1 MTHRTTL
8 GALGVLLTLSSCTS
22 GGATRLPIGASCTAA
37 TQCAS
42 GLCGSSVCLE
52 PAADDDGD
60 GLVNSVEVAL
70 GTSALMADSDG
81 DGVDDLAEVVTLS
94 APADEDGDGFIDATE
109 SATADADADCLVDQE
124 DDQDVIA
131 NFPSEQRPNACG
143 NGAYLGIGVCA
154 LLERAFEGTCAAPL
168 GQGFG
173 CFDPEGVC
181 QLTVDDDGATL
192 TWQNGAVHHNGLYAS
207 DGTACLTLGAGGL
220 QVGKL
225 VYAQIADGGVRCPD
239 GTEVPVES
247 SLTQAIAYC
256 LQGADGC
263 SSAPLPESR

>member
-1 MTHRTTL
+1 M
-8 GALGVLLTLSSCTS
+8 ALASWGC
-22 GGATRLPIGASCTAA
+22 GDAARLPIGSSCTAA

-42 GLCGSSVCLE
+42 GLCGSSVCLD

-60 GLVNSVEVAL
+60 GLVNSVEVTL
-70 GTSALMADSDG
+70 GTSALMADTDG
-81 DGVDDLAEVVTLS
+81 DGADDLAEVVTLS
-94 APADEDGDGFIDATE
+94 APADEDGDGFIDAVESRTE
-109 SATADADADCLVDQE
+109 DADGDCLADQV

-131 NFPSEQRPNACG
+131 NLPSERRPDACG

-181 QLTVDDDGATL
+181 QLTIDDGVGTL
-192 TWQNGAVHHNGLYAS
+192 TWQNGAVHRDGLYAS
-207 DGTACLTLGAGGL
+207 DGAACVTFGAGGL
-220 QVGKL
+220 HVEKL
-225 VYAQIADGGVRCPD
+225 VYARIDGGGVRCAD
-239 GTEVPVES
+239 GTEVAVEA
-247 SLTQAIAYC
+247 SLSQAIAYC
-256 LQGADGC
+256 IQGADGC